1 MVRLQFT
8 VFLGCLRLSQW
19 QMQAVAALSG
29 AKYDPKPKPFFKA
42 GKKPKKKAAKNTH
55 LDLYGLSSGEEVAA
69 WTQRADDCWLRLGC

>member
-1 MVRLQFT
+1 M
-8 VFLGCLRLSQW
+8 
-19 QMQAVAALSG
+19 SG